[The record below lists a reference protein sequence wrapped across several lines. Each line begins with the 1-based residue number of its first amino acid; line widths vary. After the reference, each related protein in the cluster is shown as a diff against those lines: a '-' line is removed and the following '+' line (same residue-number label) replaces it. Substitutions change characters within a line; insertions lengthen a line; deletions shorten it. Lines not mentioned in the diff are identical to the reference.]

1 MADKK
6 DNTKPKFDSEMGM
19 VIFLVILIVVV
30 PLVISIMDINMPIK
44 GYN

>member
-6 DNTKPKFDSEMGM
+6 DTKTKFDSEMGM